1 MTSNGPDCPPNN
13 ANSKQPRHCHKF
25 ENLSSNE
32 RLDVLESCKY
42 RNATKKLKIHYFEN
56 VLRII

>member
-13 ANSKQPRHCHKF
+13 ANSKPRHCHKF
-25 ENLSSNE
+25 ENLSSDE
-32 RLDVLESCKY
+32 RLDVLESW
-42 RNATKKLKIHYFEN
+42 KKLKIHYFEN